1 MRSIRNVIAVVLLI
15 SGLITSCSSSNE
27 KNEDSGLPV
36 VVATTGMIGDLA
48 SVIAGDKVE
57 VITLMGPGVD
67 PHLYK
72 ATQGDLFKLQKASLV
87 LYNGLH
93 LEGKMGDVLEKVG
106 LRKPVIAV
114 AEELENNRLI
124 FDREAQGAPD
134 PHVWFDVSLW
144 QKCMDPILQGLQKLA
159 PEHAQYFARNAMAY
173 SDSLTQLHNWVREE
187 IASIPQEK
195 RVLITAHDAFSYFG
209 RAYDIQVRGLQ
220 GISTLSEFGL
230 RDRVDLVNFIIER
243 GIEAVFVET
252 SVSERNIASIVEGCK
267 QKGHEVVIG
276 GSLYSDAMGDPGT
289 PEGHYLGMVRANVKH
304 IVEGLNSNG
313 E

>member
-1 MRSIRNVIAVVLLI
+1 MRFFNHTIAVVLVTTFVLVSCKS
-15 SGLITSCSSSNE
+15 SGENH
-27 KNEDSGLPV
+27 EDPGLPI

-48 SVIAGDKVE
+48 SQIAGDKFE

-144 QKCMDPILQGLQKLA
+144 ARCMDPILQGLQKLA

-173 SDSLTQLHNWVREE
+173 SDSLDQLHTWVKDE
-187 IASIPQEK
+187 ISSIPQEK

-209 RAYDIQVRGLQ
+209 RAYDIEVRGLQ

-243 GIEAVFVET
+243 EIEAVFVET

-267 QKGHEVVIG
+267 QKGHKVVIG
-276 GSLYSDAMGDPGT
+276 GSLYSDAMGDPDT

-313 E
+313 Q